1 MASHTKL
8 SLLLHHDLELENLEI
23 RNLMCDH
30 SDNISPPFVAYSGRK
45 WCGDVEE
52 VRAGF
57 DGLIAQ
63 MHTRRERLLTGEE
76 EDGDYNGP
84 EWSDEDEDGFEESD
98 YELERE
104 NGLEGG
110 ESDSESTDQ
119 DDEAIWDM

>member
-8 SLLLHHDLELENLEI
+8 SLLLRHDLELENLEI

-30 SDNISPPFVAYSGRK
+30 SDNISPPIIAYSGRK

-52 VRAGF
+52 VRDGF
-57 DGLIAQ
+57 DRLIAQ
-63 MHTRRERLLTGEE
+63 IYTRRERLLMGGE
-76 EDGDYNGP
+76 EDGDYSGS
-84 EWSDEDEDGFEESD
+84 EWSDEEDGFEESD

-104 NGLEGG
+104 NGSED